1 MPTSNTHLSESTFT
15 ETLMLQQGESLIE
28 KAHNQSQTLLE
39 ANTDAAQQ
47 SKAMK
52 EASAA
57 VSALL
62 NDPSS
67 VEARTCCASI
77 LNVYHENCSVDAEQ
91 DNSDSQ
97 LVFVV
102 CVMACCGVVKSLIRH
117 FRILWLPEAAGCI
130 LVGGTLHYAAVYCVI
145 SISVSVSNL
154 NCVSHVSLSS
164 RDINE

>member
-1 MPTSNTHLSESTFT
+1 
-15 ETLMLQQGESLIE
+15 MLQQGENLIE
-28 KAHNQSQTLLE
+28 KANNQSSHLLE
-39 ANTDAAQQ
+39 ANTDAAAS
-47 SKAMK
+47 SKALK
-52 EASAA
+52 ESSAA

-77 LNVYHENCSVDAEQ
+77 LNVYHENCNVDAEQ

-102 CVMACCGVVKSLIRH
+102 SVMACCGVVKSLIRH

-130 LVGGTLHYAAVYCVI
+130 LVGGTLRCIVLRCIV
-145 SISVSVSNL
+145 L
-154 NCVSHVSLSS
+154 CLVSLC
-164 RDINE
+164 IALM